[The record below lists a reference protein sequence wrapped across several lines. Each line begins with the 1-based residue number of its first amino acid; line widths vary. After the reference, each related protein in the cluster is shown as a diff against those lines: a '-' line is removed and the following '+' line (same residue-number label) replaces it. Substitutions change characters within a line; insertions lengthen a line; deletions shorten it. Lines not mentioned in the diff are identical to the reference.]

1 MARLSLGARR
11 GEAGQWLVAVAKPR
25 WHECSC
31 YLRAPSPCARASLLS
46 AYPMPM
52 PTRAP
57 ATCVPHARRR
67 SRRCSFLLSMAMAN
81 SITPHFGCASPL
93 LAVAASPPPPHR
105 PLRHRLRTAPF
116 AIASALPPS
125 PSPPHCPLRHRLRTA
140 PFAIVPSTFYV
151 PISRVAQIC
160 ACSLLASALLVIWW
174 LRKGLTHLPASRLLP
189 VEYGTVTSTSIIG
202 GLVLFKVCVRL
213 RRAVTSAV
221 GATSGGKAQFCLAH
235 TSRSS

>member
-57 ATCVPHARRR
+57 ATCVPHPHVHERPCYLHTPCPCRRVLLLPACPMPAGGLVDALSHSRWPWPTLSRHILGAPLR
-67 SRRCSFLLSMAMAN
+67 SSPS
-81 SITPHFGCASPL
+81 PH
-93 LAVAASPPPPHR
+93 HR
-105 PLRHRLRTAPF
+105 PHLTAPF
-116 AIASALPPS
+116 AIASAPPPS

-140 PFAIVPSTFYV
+140 PFAI
-151 PISRVAQIC
+151 
-160 ACSLLASALLVIWW
+160 ASALLPSP
-174 LRKGLTHLPASRLLP
+174 LSHRRFTCLSRVWRRSVRALCSPPLCSS
-189 VEYGTVTSTSIIG
+189 YGG
-202 GLVLFKVCVRL
+202 
-213 RRAVTSAV
+213 
-221 GATSGGKAQFCLAH
+221 
-235 TSRSS
+235 